1 MTNIQ
6 VINQITSWA
15 EPYHMDYLEN
25 LKSINQIV
33 TDNQF
38 YLPANIFY
46 HATSELDDHPDA
58 TLRDCRRSFALF
70 AHSCDVIVEQGFN
83 AGHNA
88 MLALTVNDQLS
99 YISTDAIT
107 NTVSRACYHYLK
119 NSFGLRLEYHI
130 GPDATDKLILPDKK
144 TGFVI
149 EGSYNECMVKHTETV
164 KRLGRSGDL
173 VMFNNLYTPEQAYV
187 VCWAQMQM
195 NLVPMFYNAD
205 KQMVFF
211 LR

>member
-130 GPDATDKLILPDKK
+130 GP
-144 TGFVI
+144 
-149 EGSYNECMVKHTETV
+149 ETWSCSIISIHLS
-164 KRLGRSGDL
+164 RH
-173 VMFNNLYTPEQAYV
+173 MWYV
-187 VCWAQMQM
+187 GHRC
-195 NLVPMFYNAD
+195 
-205 KQMVFF
+205 K
-211 LR
+211 